1 METYLKYEETDQ
13 QMEIFKVF
21 EKSGNG
27 SRISLNRSK
36 KRGNSSKSDFLGI
49 YVKFEE
55 IAEMHQ
61 KNK

>member
-1 METYLKYEETDQ
+1 
-13 QMEIFKVF
+13 MEIFKVF

-49 YVKFEE
+49 YLKFEE